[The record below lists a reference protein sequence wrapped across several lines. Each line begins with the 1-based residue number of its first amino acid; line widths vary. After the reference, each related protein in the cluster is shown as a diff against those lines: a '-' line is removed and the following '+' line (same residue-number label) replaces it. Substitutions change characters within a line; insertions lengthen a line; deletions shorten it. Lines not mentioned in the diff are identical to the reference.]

1 MTDIENQMQE
11 KAKAVLENAYAPYSN
26 FSVGACVRTEN
37 DELYSGCNV
46 ENASYEL
53 TQCAESVA
61 IGEMIKN
68 GQRKIKEVV
77 VMVLADQ
84 LCPPC
89 GACRQRLAEFSTP
102 TTLVHLHN
110 TNGDHRSMTMADLFP
125 FPFDSKNLVNNK

>member
-26 FSVGACVRTEN
+26 FAVGACVCTED
-37 DELYSGCNV
+37 DELYVGCNV
-46 ENASYEL
+46 ENASYGL

-61 IGEMIKN
+61 IGSMVKN

-77 VMVLADQ
+77 IMVAANQ

-110 TNGDHRSMTMADLFP
+110 TKGEYRSMTMADLFP
-125 FPFDSKNLVNNK
+125 FPFDAENIESKN